1 MTKDRLCKL
10 SEHLGSK
17 IMTSEQGE
25 KKEGKRKRGRGEE
38 EESGRTGGKRRIKIN
53 DEEEDEEEED
63 PSHMCVEA
71 DITAHL
77 LYR

>member
-25 KKEGKRKRGRGEE
+25 KKGERERGGEE
-38 EESGRTGGKRRIKIN
+38 KKKKAEEQGGR
-53 DEEEDEEEED
+53 EE
-63 PSHMCVEA
+63 
-71 DITAHL
+71 
-77 LYR
+77 